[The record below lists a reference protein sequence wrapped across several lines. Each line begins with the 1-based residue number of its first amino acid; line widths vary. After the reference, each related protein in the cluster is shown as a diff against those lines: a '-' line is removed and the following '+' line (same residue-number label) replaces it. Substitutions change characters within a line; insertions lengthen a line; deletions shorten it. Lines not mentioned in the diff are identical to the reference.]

1 MSLPW
6 WLPFGRVPEISAD
19 ELHEMVKNGGAQL
32 IDVRTPVDAKR
43 AAGHVAR
50 ARNVPIYTLKQAL
63 PSLALDPNRPVV
75 ICATAHRSPP
85 AVRLLRAAGYK
96 NTVQLKGGMLSWAA
110 ARLPTTSA

>member
-1 MSLPW
+1 
-6 WLPFGRVPEISAD
+6 
-19 ELHEMVKNGGAQL
+19 
-32 IDVRTPVDAKR
+32 VRTPVDAKR

-75 ICATAHRSPP
+75 AICATAHRSPP

>member
-1 MSLPW
+1 MNLPW
-6 WLPFGRVPEISAD
+6 WAPFGRVPEISAD
-19 ELHEMVKNGGAQL
+19 ELNKMIQDGGAQL
-32 IDVRTPVDAKR
+32 IDVRTPVEF

-85 AVRLLRAAGYK
+85 AVRLLRAAGYQ
-96 NTVQLKGGMLSWAA
+96 NVAQLKGGMISWAI